1 MALPS
6 RYCGLAHVSN
16 FPYLSTQLQD
26 ADSPSPEHFRADKD
40 LCLVSSVQCIVL
52 ARYSVGQ
59 QTAADPSN
67 KSDILP
73 SLTLGTMLCAIIQK
87 IRDVSMDVSGVSRI
101 SRSQQPAA
109 CNLTINQG
117 TKPPSCGTMSAETQL
132 YTRPGSAAR
141 R

>member
-1 MALPS
+1 MPLTP

-26 ADSPSPEHFRADKD
+26 AASPSPEHFQQTRICITSV
-40 LCLVSSVQCIVL
+40 LCLVYCSRQIV
-52 ARYSVGQ
+52 SW
-59 QTAADPSN
+59 TADSSN

-73 SLTLGTMLCAIIQK
+73 SVTLGTRHHVCVQLSRKYRRCIRSIKNIK
-87 IRDVSMDVSGVSRI
+87 I
-101 SRSQQPAA
+101 QQPAA

-117 TKPPSCGTMSAETQL
+117 TKPPSCGTMSAQTQL
-132 YTRPGSAAR
+132 STRPDSADSAAR